1 MHARSVRAD
10 TRAKRGGWCKALG
23 VDDWARCQ
31 AFSNRFECRPSAS
44 GAHALWQVSVSRREE
59 RAMAVPLETNNGT
72 HFVLTLHAPLMI
84 RRNSINTIA
93 GIGSPSQISD
103 RL

>member
-72 HFVLTLHAPLMI
+72 HFVLTHAPLMI
-84 RRNSINTIA
+84 R
-93 GIGSPSQISD
+93 GI
-103 RL
+103 L